1 MHKPV
6 IWLINPYAV
15 PPEYPASTR
24 HYELAKELD
33 KHGFSVVVWACCF
46 IHVIKE
52 YVDHRA
58 KGCFSFYCEKLPFAT
73 WNWLWSTSYKKND
86 KYRII
91 SMIVFSA
98 HLLVK
103 GLFCSPKPDVII
115 GSSPHMFGALSC
127 MLLAKLRGSKF
138 IFEVRDL
145 WPDTLFD
152 MKPHTSKITKKVFL
166 RLESILYKYADAI
179 VPLTP
184 GIEQRLI
191 LDKHV
196 NKEKVQ
202 LVPNGIAIDT
212 FRETNLEEINE
223 FKKLLNLEE
232 KIVVTYAGAHGQANA
247 LDTIVTCAEMLKN
260 EKKIIFLLAGDG
272 QERPKLVNIVEEKM
286 LQNIKLLGPLCKQR
300 LGVLLEVSDICLLTL
315 KDINVF
321 KTALP
326 NKIFDYMFFNKPI
339 IAAVNGDVA
348 EFITNNNL
356 GYSVE
361 PENPEALARK
371 IKEIVMEGKFHQK
384 GTRGKEFV
392 LKRFTRESTAA
403 SLVKCIN
410 KLIYKVKE

>member
-1 MHKPV
+1 
-6 IWLINPYAV
+6 
-15 PPEYPASTR
+15 
-24 HYELAKELD
+24 
-33 KHGFSVVVWACCF
+33 
-46 IHVIKE
+46 
-52 YVDHRA
+52 
-58 KGCFSFYCEKLPFAT
+58 
-73 WNWLWSTSYKKND
+73 
-86 KYRII
+86 
-91 SMIVFSA
+91 
-98 HLLVK
+98 
-103 GLFCSPKPDVII
+103 
-115 GSSPHMFGALSC
+115 